1 MFSPKLKRPS
11 PIDFDETETPKKVA
25 RHCNSAKSPKKS
37 SPRHS
42 NYAKTSTSSSNS
54 QNRKAEVDSST
65 PKSGGANNRGKVD
78 IA

>member
-25 RHCNSAKSPKKS
+25 RHSNSAKSPKKS

-42 NYAKTSTSSSNS
+42 NSVKTPTSSSQS
-54 QNRKAEVDSST
+54 RKAEMDSST
-65 PKSGGANNRGKVD
+65 PKSSSSNNKGKVD

>member
-42 NYAKTSTSSSNS
+42 NSVKTPMSSNS
-54 QNRKAEVDSST
+54 QKRKAEMDSST
-65 PKSGGANNRGKVD
+65 PRSSGANYKGEVNVD
-78 IA
+78 